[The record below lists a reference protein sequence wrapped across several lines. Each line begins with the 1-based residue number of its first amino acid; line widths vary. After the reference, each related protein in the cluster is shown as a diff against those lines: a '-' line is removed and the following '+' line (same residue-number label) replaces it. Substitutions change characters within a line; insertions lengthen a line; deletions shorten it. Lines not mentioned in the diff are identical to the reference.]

1 MSEVKLKSKDGTLYT
16 PAENVVNP
24 EVTEW
29 LGEGE
34 DPLLMYYSKYGEPD
48 TIYWKDSHRW
58 NGELDKAGL
67 AEALFDARETG
78 KIPDVREVELPDG
91 ETFVID
97 FDYKK
102 GTENHE

>member
-1 MSEVKLKSKDGTLYT
+1 MSEIKLKSKDGTLYT

-29 LGEGE
+29 IGEGE
-34 DPLLMYYSKYGEPD
+34 DVLLMYYSKYGEPN
-48 TIYWKDSHRW
+48 TIGWPRGWK
-58 NGELDKAGL
+58 GKLDKAGL

-78 KIPDVREVELPDG
+78 TIPHVREVELPDG

-102 GTENHE
+102 EKES